1 MNTPNSN
8 SGPPHDPSGN
18 SSAYLYNPPAA
29 PNSPVAGDPYNTG
42 YGGTYGSPYGPTVAA
57 PAPISVNPQA
67 QAMAAAAPLV
77 RRAKMGANWFYW
89 IAGLSL
95 VNAVGTVLNIG
106 LVLAF
111 GLGITLVFDAVG
123 QDAGGTIQIAALVG
137 DVVAAGI
144 FVLFGYLANQ
154 RQTWAFVVGMVLY
167 ALDAVLLLVLRSW
180 LGAAVH
186 AYALYVMFN
195 GLRATLQL
203 NTVLANMAA
212 AQPIVYD
219 GRVPPGPPNPYR

>member
-1 MNTPNSN
+1 MNPNPDNGPPPDPRSNSN
-8 SGPPHDPSGN
+8 
-18 SSAYLYNPPAA
+18 AYLYNPPPA
-29 PNSPVAGDPYNTG
+29 PSTPAPGDPYNSG
-42 YGGTYGSPYGPTVAA
+42 YGGTYGSPYDTPVAA
-57 PAPISVNPQA
+57 PVPIPVNPQA
-67 QAMAAAAPLV
+67 QALAAAAPLL

-123 QDAGGTIQIAALVG
+123 KDAGGSIQIAALVG
-137 DVVAAGI
+137 DIVAAGI

-186 AYALYVMFN
+186 AYALYVMYN

-203 NTVLANMAA
+203 NAVLANMRA
-212 AQPIVYD
+212 AQPVVYS
-219 GRVPPGPPNPYR
+219 GSVPPGPPNPYR